1 MCGYFCIGFIQF
13 MWKGKSLLDYRNL
26 FFFPNDY
33 EENDK
38 IIPKFFSITKK
49 MKKIYCIIC
58 GKYRK
63 FEKPKISYLIEK
75 TLVFSII

>member
-1 MCGYFCIGFIQF
+1 MDTFVLDLSNLCGKVKVCLIIEIY
-13 MWKGKSLLDYRNL
+13 

-75 TLVFSII
+75 TLVLSII